1 MAGPGND
8 DDDAA
13 DIDAMMGVDGP
24 PADTARGVASLHG
37 VPGVSVFLCGR
48 RRVAPCMTEG
58 CGRPHTTLC
67 DYPLTGSLKG
77 KTCDRKMCD
86 GCRVKQP
93 AKNRDFCRAHAEI
106 AKRANGG

>member
-1 MAGPGND
+1 MGPD
-8 DDDAA
+8 DEDDVA
-13 DIDAMMGVDGP
+13 DIEAMMGRTP
-24 PADTARGVASLHG
+24 EQAAKPARDIAGLHG
-37 VPGVSVFLCGR
+37 VQPVAVFICGR

-58 CGRPHTTLC
+58 CGKPHTSLC

-93 AKNRDFCRAHAEI
+93 GKNRDYCRAHHEI
-106 AKRANGG
+106 AKRADGA